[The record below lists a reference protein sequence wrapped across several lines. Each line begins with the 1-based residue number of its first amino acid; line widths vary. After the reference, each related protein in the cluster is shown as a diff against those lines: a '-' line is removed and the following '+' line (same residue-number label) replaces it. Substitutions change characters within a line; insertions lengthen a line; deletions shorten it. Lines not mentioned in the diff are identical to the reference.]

1 MSRNLKGLYAVTRP
15 APGGAGAL
23 AEAVLAALRGGARLV
38 QYRDK
43 SGDGER
49 RRAEASALLRA
60 CREYDAPLIVNDDV
74 ALAAEIGADGVHLG
88 AGDMDPVRAR
98 AHLGSRAL
106 VGVSCYD
113 DLDRAIEA
121 QARGAD
127 YVAFG
132 SFFPSPTK
140 PGAVRAE
147 PALLTRA
154 REALRV
160 PICAIGGIRPDNGAM
175 LVRAGADMLAVI
187 SGVFGAP
194 DPGRAAAEYARL
206 FEARQVED
214 SQR

>member
-1 MSRNLKGLYAVTRP
+1 MSRNLKGLYAITRP
-15 APGGAGAL
+15 VAGGTGAL
-23 AEAVLAALRGGARLV
+23 VEAVLAALRGGARLV

-60 CREYDAPLIVNDDV
+60 CRQRGAPLIVNDDV

-88 AGDMDPVRAR
+88 AGDMDPTRAR
-98 AHLGSRAL
+98 ARLGSRA
-106 VGVSCYD
+106 VIGVSCYD
-113 DLDRAIEA
+113 DLARAREA
-121 QARGAD
+121 QALGAD

-132 SFFPSPTK
+132 SFFASPTK
-140 PGAVRAE
+140 PGALRAE
-147 PALLTRA
+147 PALLARA
-154 REALRV
+154 KEALRV
-160 PICAIGGIRPDNGAM
+160 PVCAIGGITPENGAA

-194 DPGRAAAEYARL
+194 DPRRAAADYARL
-206 FEARQVED
+206 FEAKQVED